1 MQRISLRLLGAL
13 ALAFILV
20 NTVPVTKALLGSSAT
35 GGIQWYSYAEG
46 MSVGQSQNKKI
57 FLNFWAEW
65 CRYCKSMEANT
76 FTDSSVVA
84 YINRNFIP
92 IKVNSDKEPKTANQY
107 KVRGLPNTFFLSE
120 TGEKI
125 ANRPG
130 YIPPA
135 EMLSLLKYIGSDS
148 YQKMSYTKFMDSR
161 GE

>member
-1 MQRISLRLLGAL
+1 
-13 ALAFILV
+13 
-20 NTVPVTKALLGSSAT
+20 
-35 GGIQWYSYAEG
+35 
-46 MSVGQSQNKKI
+46 
-57 FLNFWAEW
+57 
-65 CRYCKSMEANT
+65 MEANT
-76 FTDSSVVA
+76 FKDSSVVA

-107 KVRGLPNTFFLSE
+107 NVRGLPNTFFLSE

-148 YQKMSYTKFMDSR
+148 YQKMSYTKFLDSR
-161 GE
+161 GN